1 MTSKTTHE
9 IETPVGKHKVVLN
22 DWLTG
27 GEKRSMAA
35 LKDDNDRGAALV
47 KNLIVSVDGKSE
59 DVLAAVDAMHGK
71 DFDFVLYEL
80 TTIAE
85 GSSLEKKTS

>member
-1 MTSKTTHE
+1 MTTRTTHE

-27 GEKRSMAA
+27 GEKRAMIT
-35 LKDDNDRGAALV
+35 LKDDNERGAKLV
-47 KNLIVSVDGKSE
+47 TTLVVSVDDKKE
-59 DVLAAVDAMHGK
+59 NVLEAVDGMHGK

-85 GSSLEKKTS
+85 GSSLEKKTN